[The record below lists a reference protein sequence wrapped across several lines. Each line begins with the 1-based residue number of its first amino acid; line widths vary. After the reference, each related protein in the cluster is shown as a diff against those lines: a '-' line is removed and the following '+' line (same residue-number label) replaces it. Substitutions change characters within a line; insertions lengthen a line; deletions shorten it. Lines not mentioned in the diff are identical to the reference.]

1 MLGDVPASVGQR
13 RVSAQTLSHQNMNA
27 AHRKRRCDDVSG
39 VAPVGKAIALDQWA
53 RQYGWHDRDAEEEK
67 TRAECDRY
75 EGMIEKTR
83 AERDRYDDDRRM
95 MIADGRRAKV
105 PKVPKW
111 LMVPKWLTE
120 ELRRAEGE
128 LKRLKVEHKDH
139 MRTLIRLKV
148 EHKDHMRT
156 LVEDADLYDE
166 NYHRLVLTKTMVQD
180 MLDEC
185 MGSSVNLKRC
195 LEKLVPPVIRVVK
208 RPAAFVSRW

>member
-1 MLGDVPASVGQR
+1 M
-13 RVSAQTLSHQNMNA
+13 
-27 AHRKRRCDDVSG
+27 
-39 VAPVGKAIALDQWA
+39 GKAIALDQWA

-83 AERDRYDDDRRM
+83 AECDRYDDDRRM

-139 MRTLIRLKV
+139 MRTL
-148 EHKDHMRT
+148 
-156 LVEDADLYDE
+156 VEDADLYDE
-166 NYHRLVLTKTMVQD
+166 NYHRLVLTKAMVQD
-180 MLDEC
+180 MLDEY

-208 RPAAFVSRW
+208 RPAAFLSRW

>member
-1 MLGDVPASVGQR
+1 MG
-13 RVSAQTLSHQNMNA
+13 M
-27 AHRKRRCDDVSG
+27 
-39 VAPVGKAIALDQWA
+39 AIALDQWA
-53 RQYGWHDRDAEEEK
+53 RQYGWHDRDAQEEK

-75 EGMIEKTR
+75 
-83 AERDRYDDDRRM
+83 YDDRR
-95 MIADGRRAKV
+95 
-105 PKVPKW
+105 KW
-111 LMVPKWLTE
+111 LTVPKWLTE
-120 ELRRAEGE
+120 ELSRAEGE

-166 NYHRLVLTKTMVQD
+166 NYHRLVLTKAMVQD

>member
-1 MLGDVPASVGQR
+1 
-13 RVSAQTLSHQNMNA
+13 MNA
-27 AHRKRRCDDVSG
+27 AHRKRRYKIRKRRCDDVSG
-39 VAPVGKAIALDQWA
+39 VAPAGKAITLDQWA

-75 EGMIEKTR
+75 EVMIEKTR
-83 AERDRYDDDRRM
+83 A
-95 MIADGRRAKV
+95 KC
-105 PKVPKW
+105 
-111 LMVPKWLTE
+111 
-120 ELRRAEGE
+120 E

-139 MRTLIRLKV
+139 MRTLVRLKV

-166 NYHRLVLTKTMVQD
+166 NYHRMVLTKAMVQD

-208 RPAAFVSRW
+208 RPAAFLSRW

>member
-1 MLGDVPASVGQR
+1 
-13 RVSAQTLSHQNMNA
+13 MNA

-53 RQYGWHDRDAEEEK
+53 RQYGWLDRDAEEEK
-67 TRAECDRY
+67 TRAEC
-75 EGMIEKTR
+75 
-83 AERDRYDDDRRM
+83 DRYDDDRRM

-111 LMVPKWLTE
+111 LTVPRWLTE
-120 ELRRAEGE
+120 ELSRAEGE

>member
-1 MLGDVPASVGQR
+1 
-13 RVSAQTLSHQNMNA
+13 MNA

-39 VAPVGKAIALDQWA
+39 VAPVGMAIALDQWA
-53 RQYGWHDRDAEEEK
+53 RQYGWLDRDAEEGKIRAECDQYEAMIEK

-75 EGMIEKTR
+75 
-83 AERDRYDDDRRM
+83 YDDRR
-95 MIADGRRAKV
+95 
-105 PKVPKW
+105 KW
-111 LMVPKWLTE
+111 LTVPKWLTE
-120 ELRRAEGE
+120 ELSRAEGE

-166 NYHRLVLTKTMVQD
+166 NYHRVVLTKAMVQD

>member
-1 MLGDVPASVGQR
+1 M
-13 RVSAQTLSHQNMNA
+13 
-27 AHRKRRCDDVSG
+27 
-39 VAPVGKAIALDQWA
+39 GKAIALDQWA
-53 RQYGWHDRDAEEEK
+53 RQYGWLDRDAEEEK

-75 EGMIEKTR
+75 EVMIEKTR
-83 AERDRYDDDRRM
+83 A
-95 MIADGRRAKV
+95 KC
-105 PKVPKW
+105 
-111 LMVPKWLTE
+111 
-120 ELRRAEGE
+120 E

-166 NYHRLVLTKTMVQD
+166 NYHRLVLTKAMVQD

>member
-1 MLGDVPASVGQR
+1 M
-13 RVSAQTLSHQNMNA
+13 
-27 AHRKRRCDDVSG
+27 
-39 VAPVGKAIALDQWA
+39 GKAIALDQWA
-53 RQYGWHDRDAEEEK
+53 RQYGWLDRDAEEGK
-67 TRAECDRY
+67 IRAEC
-75 EGMIEKTR
+75 
-83 AERDRYDDDRRM
+83 DRYDDDRRM

-120 ELRRAEGE
+120 ELSRAEGE

-166 NYHRLVLTKTMVQD
+166 NYHRLVLTKAMVQD